1 MDADATHWSEG
12 LRARPH
18 SREEVAIVQRT
29 RLGHL
34 LVALGLVVVTASG
47 LVLALIGI
55 VRTTSV
61 ATDASA
67 ELIEVDVVRAPIEA
81 ELASAAITALPP
93 GLLSDETAAAVAAR
107 MVRDSA
113 VVDEIAT
120 ASADAHALWI
130 AGAQPVLILDPAV
143 VTPATIA
150 ALRDIDLDLARI
162 LSSQLDTPIAPSPIA
177 LPVTPTSSERVESAA
192 WLARLGLIIG
202 LAVVAVGAALDQ
214 RRDRTVRSISTAM
227 ITLGLVLVAAPLL
240 ARLPD
245 TQSWDWWSAFVVEL
259 VAAGVVSLVL
269 GGLAGVGLGAF
280 LRAVANQMEPAVV
293 ARIATRERDAVTPPP
308 ATTGAHV
315 SRRRGRQVRQQ
326 AIDAFFGPEDDDA
339 GAPADAP
346 QTPASASA
354 PAPTVDEPAE
364 VGDKVAPRRAGSVD
378 GFDRAVDAVH
388 TAPEGPESD
397 PDLGDHRD
405 GAAAA
410 VDDGQS
416 GDEADGVAADRRESL
431 ERIDGQRSPLR
442 THLPR

>member
-1 MDADATHWSEG
+1 M
-12 LRARPH
+12 
-18 SREEVAIVQRT
+18 QRT

-34 LVALGLVVVTASG
+34 LVALGLVAVTASG
-47 LVLALIGI
+47 LVLALIGV

-61 ATDASA
+61 TTDASA

-81 ELASAAITALPP
+81 ELARAAIAALPP
-93 GLLSDETAAAVAAR
+93 GVLSDETAAAVAAR
-107 MVRDSA
+107 MVRDSV

-130 AGAQPVLILDPAV
+130 GSAQPVLILDPAV
-143 VTPATIA
+143 ATPATVA
-150 ALRDIDLDLARI
+150 ALRDVDLDLARI
-162 LSSQLDTPIAPSPIA
+162 LSSQLGTPIAPAPIA

-227 ITLGLVLVAAPLL
+227 ITFGLVLIAAPLL

-259 VAAGVVSLVL
+259 VAAGVVPLVL
-269 GGLAGVGLGAF
+269 CGLAGVGLGTF
-280 LRAVANQMEPAVV
+280 LRAVSRQMEPAVV

-326 AIDAFFGPEDDDA
+326 AIDAFFGPEGDDDD
-339 GAPADAP
+339 APADAP
-346 QTPASASA
+346 QVAASS
-354 PAPTVDEPAE
+354 PAPPVDEPAE
-364 VGDKVAPRRAGSVD
+364 VGDQVAPRRGGSVD

-388 TAPEGPESD
+388 TAPEGPEGEPATNTADPAGTVVAGPATDAKSD
-397 PDLGDHRD
+397 
-405 GAAAA
+405 
-410 VDDGQS
+410 DDGES
-416 GDEADGVAADRRESL
+416 GEGADGVAADRREAL